1 MKHENHTITRA
12 EVTEALLREVG
23 LPRQEC
29 AHVLDRVLDLIGD
42 ALEESGQVKL
52 SRFGNF
58 AVRAKTAR
66 EGRNPKTGVEA
77 EICARRVITFKPS
90 PMLKERVEAEG

>member
-1 MKHENHTITRA
+1 MKNHHHTITRA

-23 LPRQEC
+23 LPHQEC
-29 AHVLDRVLDLIGD
+29 AHVLDRVLEIIGD

-58 AVRAKTAR
+58 AVRSKTAR

-77 EICARRVITFKPS
+77 EICARKVVTFKPS
-90 PMLKERVEAEG
+90 PMLKERVESKY